1 MKQGT
6 TKRALAG
13 LLAALALSIAACS
26 SPEPAL
32 YTIAPVNGATK
43 TSGPPIIVIERVA
56 IAKYLD
62 RSQIV
67 QSSEDYRVD
76 LKSNDW
82 WAEPLGAMLRRILQ
96 QELSQRLPQSAV
108 LSETG
113 AVSAT
118 PDATLD
124 IDFNRLDENKSGSV
138 VLQAQASVSFKN
150 SKNPVLRSFSFT
162 VPSPAPGVAG
172 EVPAIS
178 TAVAQLADGLVAM
191 LAPR

>member
-1 MKQGT
+1 MT
-6 TKRALAG
+6 LRAFAG
-13 LLAALALSIAACS
+13 LLGALGACS
-26 SPEPAL
+26 SPDPAL
-32 YTIAPVNGATK
+32 YTIAPVNGAMK
-43 TSGPPIIVIERVA
+43 AEGPQIVVIERVV

-62 RSQIV
+62 RLQIV

-82 WAEPLGAMLRRILQ
+82 WAESLGTMLRRVLQ
-96 QELSQRLPQSAV
+96 QELAQRLPHSSV

-118 PDATLD
+118 PDATVD
-124 IDFNRLDENKSGSV
+124 VDFQRLDENKSGSV

-150 SKNPVLRSFSFT
+150 SKAPVLRSFNFT
-162 VPSPAPGVAG
+162 VPSTTPGVAA

-178 TAVAQLADGLVAM
+178 TAVGQLADGLVAM

>member
-1 MKQGT
+1 
-6 TKRALAG
+6 
-13 LLAALALSIAACS
+13 
-26 SPEPAL
+26 
-32 YTIAPVNGATK
+32 
-43 TSGPPIIVIERVA
+43 VIERVV

-82 WAEPLGAMLRRILQ
+82 WGETLGTMLRRVLQ
-96 QELSQRLPQSAV
+96 QELSQRLPQSSV

-118 PDATLD
+118 ADATID
-124 IDFNRLDENKSGSV
+124 IDFNRLDEDKSGSV

-150 SKNPVLRSFSFT
+150 SKAPMLRSFSFT
-162 VPSPAPGVAG
+162 VPSTAPGVTG

-178 TAVAQLADGLVAM
+178 IAVARLADGLVSM